1 MPESMRIQRALA
13 RAGVASRR
21 GAEELVAA
29 GRVQIN
35 GAVAETGQSVD
46 PARDTITVDG
56 KKIAA
61 PPALRWI
68 VLNKPTGVLTTRDDP
83 SGRRTVFELVD
94 DVPGL
99 TYVGRLDYMTEGV
112 LLLTTDGDA
121 AHKLTHPS
129 NEIERTYIATVRGD
143 GADAARAAMRGVELE
158 DGLVVPRNVI
168 ARRVARGM
176 WELELTIAEGRK
188 HEVRRLCEALG
199 LRVERLVRTKFG
211 PVKLGSLETGKTR
224 ALTARE
230 AEIIA
235 ALTKGGEGRRTESP
249 APGRGGERNERNK
262 SALTTGGDRSK
273 TTKRG
278 PPRDRK
284 RRYSR

>member
-21 GAEELVAA
+21 AAEELVAA
-29 GRVQIN
+29 GRVHIN
-35 GAVAETGQSVD
+35 GAVAGTGQTVD
-46 PARDTITVDG
+46 PGRDTITVDG
-56 KKIAA
+56 KKIEA
-61 PPALRWI
+61 PKALRWI

-83 SGRRTVFELVD
+83 AGRRTVFELVK

-129 NEIERTYIATVRGD
+129 SEIERTYVATVRGD

-158 DGLVVPRNVI
+158 DGLVVPRNVVARRV

-230 AEIIA
+230 GEIIS
-235 ALTKGGEGRRTESP
+235 ALTKGGEG
-249 APGRGGERNERNK
+249 
-262 SALTTGGDRSK
+262 SK